1 MVWVWGGATVPDY
14 VPTIK
19 DREVC
24 GFSCKEH
31 FILEKTIS
39 AIIKSNHI
47 VPNLYA
53 VMFLFFSMEHK

>member
-39 AIIKSNHI
+39 AIIK
-47 VPNLYA
+47 
-53 VMFLFFSMEHK
+53 